1 MNSES
6 VNKSVTSSGSSGK
19 AIQDNKE
26 LLLVALAKFYK
37 NNSHLYDVI
46 QPIIEGKSDV
56 SLRLIDYYMTNYSK
70 SKNVVLV
77 NKNADGASH
86 HFPVH
91 QNYRQQLKAYSK
103 LLFDVF
109 RRRDRIIFH
118 FDSTRSIFTT
128 IGQLCCFRWLVENGV
143 LDDIILNKTNIE
155 KEMITSQKEHSKNP
169 EKVIKYK
176 QTADGSIVQSTR
188 KKRTEISKSH
198 GHSVSRFIGNTTISF
213 D

>member
-1 MNSES
+1 MDA
-6 VNKSVTSSGSSGK
+6 SSRNTHSGK

-37 NNSHLYDVI
+37 NNNHLYDVI
-46 QPIIEGKSDV
+46 SPIIEGKSDI
-56 SLRLIDYYMTNYSK
+56 SLRLIDFYMTNYSK
-70 SKNVVLV
+70 TKGIVLQH
-77 NKNADGASH
+77 KTAEGMAC

-118 FDSTRSIFTT
+118 FDNTRNIFTT
-128 IGQLCCFRWLVENGV
+128 IGQLCCFRWLIENGV
-143 LDDIILNKTNIE
+143 LDDIMKNKDAIE
-155 KEMITSQKEHSKNP
+155 KEMVTSQKENSKNP
-169 EKVIKYK
+169 ERVTKYK
-176 QTADGSIVQSTR
+176 TNDDGEIVESTR
-188 KKRTEISKSH
+188 KKRSEVSKLHVS
-198 GHSVSRFIGNTTISF
+198 SVSRFVGSTMISF